1 MANSAKGVVSKTSAK
16 DWGGRNGTVTLYSFQ
31 LEGDRAWYRC
41 GTEKPAFNEG
51 DSINFEYESDGKN
64 LSVKPNTVT
73 KLAATAAVR
82 APAVAAKSAVKENWD
97 ARAAYW
103 DAKEKREIAV
113 VEPRITLSASRTA
126 AIAVIGLALAN
137 EAIVFGNANK
147 GARLGI
153 ILDAIDEVTSRYYK
167 QSMAG
172 DFDGESAE
180 EVDAQSNSGDFND
193 DLAD

>member
-1 MANSAKGVVSKTSAK
+1 M
-16 DWGGRNGTVTLYSFQ
+16 TLYSFQ

-113 VEPRITLSASRTA
+113 VEPRITLSAGLQRSRWTMYWDKSLKP
-126 AIAVIGLALAN
+126 IGRKSPVPLACWRTN
-137 EAIVFGNANK
+137 
-147 GARLGI
+147 R
-153 ILDAIDEVTSRYYK
+153 RR
-167 QSMAG
+167 
-172 DFDGESAE
+172 
-180 EVDAQSNSGDFND
+180 
-193 DLAD
+193 